1 MLICMKL
8 STLEIGDLKMRIRER
23 YEAQTLSYTEIGRMS
38 KVDQSQVCRIC
49 TGKFRTIS
57 NNVVQ
62 VCKVLG
68 VQVETVQIAPVD
80 DDASWR
86 RLETSLRNLWDQTP
100 KGAKRIIKILDSMAE
115 WRTD

>member
-1 MLICMKL
+1 MLIYMKP
-8 STLEIGDLKMRIRER
+8 SALEIGALKMRIVEQ
-23 YEAQTLSYTEIGRMS
+23 YKAQTLTYAEIGRMS
-38 KVDQSQVCRIC
+38 KVDQSQVYRIC

-68 VQVETVQIAPVD
+68 VQVETVQTRSGED
-80 DDASWR
+80 DPSWR
-86 RLETSLRNLWDQTP
+86 RLEMSLRNLWDQTP
-100 KGAKRIIKILDSMAE
+100 KGAKRIIKILDSMAD

>member
-1 MLICMKL
+1 
-8 STLEIGDLKMRIRER
+8 MRIMER
-23 YEAQTLSYTEIGRMS
+23 YKAQTFSYAEIGRMS
-38 KVDQSQVCRIC
+38 NVNQSQVYRIC
-49 TGKFRTIS
+49 TGEFRTIS

-68 VQVETVQIAPVD
+68 VQVETVQTRSGE

-86 RLETSLRNLWDQTP
+86 RLEMSLRNLWDQTP
-100 KGAKRIIKILDSMAE
+100 IGAKRITKILDSMAD